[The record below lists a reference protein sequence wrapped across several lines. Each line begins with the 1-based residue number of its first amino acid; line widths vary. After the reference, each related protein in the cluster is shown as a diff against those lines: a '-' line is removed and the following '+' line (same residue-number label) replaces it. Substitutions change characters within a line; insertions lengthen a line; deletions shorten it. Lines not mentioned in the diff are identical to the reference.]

1 MKLSRTLVRA
11 CLVAALLV
19 SNTALADG
27 CLQGTWHY
35 FDAAGRLVGERTVG
49 CAGLDGSWG
58 SVTASSAFTQGCAS
72 GS

>member
-1 MKLSRTLVRA
+1 MKLSRALVRI

-27 CLQGTWHY
+27 CLQGTRHC

-49 CAGLDGSWG
+49 CAELDGSRG
-58 SVTASSAFTQGCAS
+58 SVTASSTFSRGCAS
-72 GS
+72 ES